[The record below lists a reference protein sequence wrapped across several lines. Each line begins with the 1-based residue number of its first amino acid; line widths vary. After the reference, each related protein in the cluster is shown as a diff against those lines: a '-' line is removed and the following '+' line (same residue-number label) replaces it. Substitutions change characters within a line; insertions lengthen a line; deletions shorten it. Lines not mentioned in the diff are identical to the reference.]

1 MPPPLTST
9 LVALQSTPGPWTL
22 TSRARCIRGW
32 RRRGP
37 VILDQELKFIITTS
51 AIFFVH
57 KVASLRDSSRCLSL
71 PSTHVLGCRDAAASR
86 LANPPTGLRAKFL
99 TRTFLSLLRSFVALY
114 VYPRLRPWA
123 TVLTPLRGV

>member
-57 KVASLRDSSRCLSL
+57 KVASLRDSPRCLSL
-71 PSTHVLGCRDAAASR
+71 PSTDVLGYRDAAASR
-86 LANPPTGLRAKFL
+86 LHKRLKPSA
-99 TRTFLSLLRSFVALY
+99 LRSFSLAK
-114 VYPRLRPWA
+114 RPTLA
-123 TVLTPLRGV
+123 KKPTKSDKEG

>member
-37 VILDQELKFIITTS
+37 VILSQELKFIITTS

-71 PSTHVLGCRDAAASR
+71 PSTDVLGYRDAAASR
-86 LANPPTGLRAKFL
+86 LVPARERRASTTF
-99 TRTFLSLLRSFVALY
+99 FLS
-114 VYPRLRPWA
+114 
-123 TVLTPLRGV
+123 PLRGCRHSPHLPTAYAVGYSSNA